1 MQYSRKEKIKQ
12 SLLRVDQVLR
22 DAADNFGIQEDEM
35 VLAKL
40 GFDLKFAE
48 SYLFL
53 AAKRGTEECGR
64 IVLNPAKTSCDGV
77 MTQERIMACDICRSC
92 GAKPGELHKK
102 CCPEEKCPVCGG
114 SIADCKCWIG
124 MY

>member
-1 MQYSRKEKIKQ
+1 MKCSQKEKARQ
-12 SLLRVDQVLR
+12 SLLRVDTALR
-22 DAADNFGIQEDEM
+22 NAADNFSVQKDEM
-35 VLAKL
+35 ILAKI

-53 AAKRGTEECGR
+53 AAKHGNEECGR
-64 IVLNPAKTSCDGV
+64 IVLNPSKTSCDCV
-77 MTQERIMACDICRSC
+77 MTQERVPAHTVCRSC

-102 CCPEEKCPVCGG
+102 GCYEEKCPVCGG
-114 SIADCKCWIG
+114 SLANCECWIG